1 MPIPQLLNAQ
11 RALLARVGAFPFRV
25 TVDGVVLDRSPLESV
40 RAGSARGVRLLAGS
54 NHDESSFF
62 VRGSALERPID
73 RREIQNATMDHMQA
87 MEPKYKA
94 LFPQLTDA
102 QRKIRL
108 LTAEEYWIPTLRV
121 AEAHT
126 AAGGETWLYRFDYPR
141 LRGPLAGEVP
151 HTQELSFVW
160 GDTNGDAGHDALMR
174 SVHAVW
180 VDFIFGRALSLADA
194 PVWPRFNLAARPVM
208 LIGRKSTV
216 ALDPD
221 STERRLWYGWPA

>member
-1 MPIPQLLNAQ
+1 MH
-11 RALLARVGAFPFRV
+11 RMR
-25 TVDGVVLDRSPLESV
+25 
-40 RAGSARGVRLLAGS
+40 
-54 NHDESSFF
+54 
-62 VRGSALERPID
+62 
-73 RREIQNATMDHMQA
+73 A

-102 QRKIRL
+102 QRKISL

-126 AAGGETWLYRFDYPR
+126 AAGGQTWLYRFDYPR

-160 GDTNGDAGHDALMR
+160 ADRNGDPGHDALMQ
-174 SVHAVW
+174 SVHGAW
-180 VDFIFGRALSLADA
+180 LAFIRGEAPSLADA
-194 PVWPRFNLAARPVM
+194 PAWPRFNLTARPVM
-208 LIGRKSTV
+208 LIDRKSTV

-221 STERRLWYGWPA
+221 AAERRLWDAWPA